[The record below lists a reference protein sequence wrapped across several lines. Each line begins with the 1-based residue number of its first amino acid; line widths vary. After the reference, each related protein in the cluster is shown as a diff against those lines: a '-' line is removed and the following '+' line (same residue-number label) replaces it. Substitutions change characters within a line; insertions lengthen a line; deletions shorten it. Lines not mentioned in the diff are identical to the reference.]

1 MANWLRWGTFMPETI
16 QNVPIQLK
24 VNGKSNSR
32 AVEPRKLLVELLRED
47 LDLTGT
53 HVGCDTTY
61 CGACTVLLNGAA
73 VKSCTMF
80 AVQADGAE
88 ILTVEGLEQNGELH
102 PIQKAFG
109 DCYGLQCGYCT
120 PGLMLSA
127 VELLRDNASPNQ
139 KQIRKAIAGN
149 PCRCTGYQNIF
160 KAIETA
166 AAQMRSPSHGD

>member
-1 MANWLRWGTFMPETI
+1 MPETI
-16 QNVPIQLK
+16 ENVAIK
-24 VNGKSNSR
+24 VSVNGKPRSLN
-32 AVEPRKLLVELLRED
+32 VEPRMLLVEFLREQ

-53 HVGCDTTY
+53 HIGCDTTY
-61 CGACTVLLNGAA
+61 CGACTVLMNGAA
-73 VKSCTMF
+73 VKSCTIF

-88 ILTVEGLEQNGELH
+88 ITTVEGLEKDGELH

-127 VELLRDNASPNQ
+127 LQLLKDNSSPNQ

-149 PCRCTGYQNIF
+149 TCRCTGYQNIF
-160 KAIETA
+160 KAIEA
-166 AAQMRSPSHGD
+166 AAAKMRSASHGD